1 MTQENRSGRPQGR
14 PPEGDSRPTRTEA
27 QLRGPFL
34 LFFVSAVIWLL
45 AASILGVIAALQ
57 QGSLAGGP
65 FRDCEIFTSGHVTAA
80 QRNLFVYG
88 WGFNAFF
95 ALNLWLLSQLGRF
108 EFRNGWLATLGGA
121 AWNLALAYGVI
132 QVFAGNQTGFGLLE
146 FPREVG
152 PVLAV
157 AFLLAGFWPIVAFAR
172 RPTGHTF
179 ASQWFVVGASFAFPL
194 TYLLAQLLVLWQPA
208 SGVVQAIAHSWF
220 VSNLLLLW
228 IGASALAAVYYFLP
242 KVLGRTISGYYLAP
256 VAFWT
261 FFLFAGWTG
270 PAALIGGPVPLWI
283 QSVGVVA
290 GAMLIVPVII
300 TAINF
305 HGTLSAEGGWSRAW
319 NDTTLRFVSFGA
331 VAFTLFGVL
340 NAVFGFR
347 GYNAVVRFTS
357 FAAGQEQ
364 LLTYAFATMVLFG
377 AAYFVLPRLTGSL
390 WPSAKLVHVHFWAT
404 ALGAVAMLVSLLVGG
419 WQEGKQLAD
428 VSVKLPDVIR
438 AGSLWRTV
446 LSVSAILLLVG
457 HVAFALNAFG
467 MILKSSAP
475 ASAGRHD

>member
-14 PPEGDSRPTRTEA
+14 PPEGDSRLTRTEA

-34 LFFVSAVIWLL
+34 LFFVSAVVWLL
-45 AASILGVIAALQ
+45 AASVLGLIASLQ
-57 QGSLAGGP
+57 QGSLVAGP
-65 FRDCEIFTSGHVTAA
+65 FRGCELLTYGHVAAA

-108 EFRNGWLATLGGA
+108 ELRNGWLATLGGA
-121 AWNLALAYGVI
+121 VWNLALTYGVI
-132 QVFAGNQTGFGLLE
+132 QIFAGNQGGFGLLE

-228 IGASALAAVYYFLP
+228 FGASALAAVYYFLP

-256 VAFWT
+256 VGFWT
-261 FFLFAGWTG
+261 FFFFASWTG
-270 PAALIGGPVPLWI
+270 PSALIGAPVPLWL

-290 GAMLIVPVII
+290 GAMLMVPVIV

-305 HGTLSAEGGWSRAW
+305 HGTLSSESGWSRAW

-331 VAFTLFGVL
+331 VAFTVFGLL

-357 FAAGQEQ
+357 FASGQEQ
-364 LLTYAFATMVLFG
+364 LLTYAFATMVIFG

-404 ALGAVAMLVSLLVGG
+404 ALGTVATVVALLVGG
-419 WQEGKQLAD
+419 YENGKQLAD
-428 VSVKLPDVIR
+428 ASVSLAQVAK
-438 AGSLWRTV
+438 AGSAWNTV
-446 LSVSAILLLVG
+446 LTVSAVLLLVG

>member
-1 MTQENRSGRPQGR
+1 MTQENRSDRPQGR
-14 PPEGDSRPTRTEA
+14 PPEGDSRVTRTEV

-34 LFFVSAVIWLL
+34 LFFISSVIWLL
-45 AASILGVIAALQ
+45 AASVLGVIAALQ
-57 QGSLAGGP
+57 QGSLAGAA
-65 FRDCEIFTSGHVTAA
+65 FRDCEILTYGHVAAA
-80 QRNLFVYG
+80 QHNLFVYG

-108 EFRNGWLATLGGA
+108 ELRNGWLATLGGVF
-121 AWNLALAYGVI
+121 WNLALTYGVVQI
-132 QVFAGNQTGFGLLE
+132 FAGNQTGFALLE

-179 ASQWFVVGASFAFPL
+179 ASQWFVVAASFAFPL
-194 TYLLAQLLVLWQPA
+194 TYLLAQLLILWQPA

-220 VSNLLLLW
+220 VSNLLHLW
-228 IGASALAAVYYFLP
+228 FGASALAAVYYFLP

-256 VAFWT
+256 VAFWS
-261 FFLFAGWTG
+261 FILFAGWTG
-270 PAALIGGPVPLWI
+270 PAALIGAPVPLWL

-290 GAMLIVPVII
+290 GAMLIIPVII

-305 HGTLSAEGGWSRAW
+305 HGTLSSEGGWSRAW

-331 VAFTLFGVL
+331 VAFTVFGVL
-340 NAVFGFR
+340 NAIFSFR
-347 GYNAVVRFTS
+347 GYNAVTRFTS

-390 WPSAKLVHVHFWAT
+390 WPSAKLVHVHFWST
-404 ALGAVAMLVSLLVGG
+404 ALGAVASIVALLVGG
-419 WQEGKQLAD
+419 WENGKQLAD
-428 VSVKLPDVIR
+428 ASVSFQQIAK
-438 AGSLWRTV
+438 STTSWNTV
-446 LSVSAILLLVG
+446 LSVSAVLLLVG
-457 HVAFALNAFG
+457 HIAFALNAFG

>member
-14 PPEGDSRPTRTEA
+14 PPEGDSRLTRTEA

-45 AASILGVIAALQ
+45 AASVLGVIAALQ
-57 QGSLAGGP
+57 QGSAAGP
-65 FRDCEIFTSGHVTAA
+65 FRGCEMLTYGHVVAA

-108 EFRNGWLATLGGA
+108 ELRNGWLATLGGA
-121 AWNLALAYGVI
+121 AWNLALTYGVVQI
-132 QVFAGNQTGFGLLE
+132 FAGHQSGFALLD

-228 IGASALAAVYYFLP
+228 FGASALAAVYYFLP

-256 VAFWT
+256 VGFWT
-261 FFLFAGWTG
+261 FFLFASWTG
-270 PAALIGGPVPLWI
+270 PSALIGAPVPLWL

-290 GAMLIVPVII
+290 GAMLMVPVII

-305 HGTLSAEGGWSRAW
+305 HGTLSSEGGWSRAW

-404 ALGAVAMLVSLLVGG
+404 ALGAVASIVALLVGG
-419 WQEGKQLAD
+419 YESGKQLAD
-428 VSVKLPDVIR
+428 ASISLQQVAK
-438 AGSLWRTV
+438 AGSSWNFA
-446 LSVSAILLLVG
+446 LSVSAVLLLVG